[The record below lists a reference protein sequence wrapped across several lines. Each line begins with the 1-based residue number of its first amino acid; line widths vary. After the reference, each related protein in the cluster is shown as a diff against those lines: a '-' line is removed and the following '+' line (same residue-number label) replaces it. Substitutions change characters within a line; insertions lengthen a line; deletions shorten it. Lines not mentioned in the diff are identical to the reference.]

1 MIPNARSV
9 YFDHSATTAVDPRV
23 VEAMLPYFSATY
35 GNPSS
40 IYQVGAAAH
49 SSIESARATVAD
61 ILGAKPSEI
70 IFTSCGTESDNLAL
84 RGTAFA
90 NRQHGKHIITTAIEH
105 PAIIH
110 TCEQL
115 ARAFGFSIT
124 YLPVDRWGLVDPEDV
139 ERAIREDTILIS
151 VMYANNEV
159 GTIEPLA
166 EIGKVARS
174 RGIPFHTD
182 AVQAGGYLS
191 LNVDALNVDM
201 LSLSG
206 HKFYAPKGVGILYV
220 REGTHLLPTQTGG
233 GQEGGLRA
241 GTENVPYIMGL
252 AKALELAHEELVREA
267 PRLISLRDR
276 LIEGVLGTV
285 PDVFLTGHPTKRL
298 PGSASFV
305 FDGIDGEAIIIQLSL
320 AGISA
325 SSGSACA
332 SNSEAPSPVLS
343 AMGVAPRLAK
353 GGLRVTLGRENT
365 MEDVDYFLSVFP
377 DIIKKL
383 RALSPVYRVGSA
395 AS

>member
-1 MIPNARSV
+1 MASNARSV

-23 VEAMLPYFSATY
+23 VEAMLPYFSAEY

-40 IYQVGAAAH
+40 IYRLGESAH
-49 SSIESARATVAD
+49 SSMEAARATVAG

-70 IFTSCGTESDNLAL
+70 LFTSCGTESDNLAL
-84 RGTAFA
+84 RGTAFES
-90 NRQHGKHIITTAIEH
+90 RQHGKHIITTAIEH
-105 PAIIH
+105 HAITH

-115 ARAFGFSIT
+115 VREFGFRVT
-124 YLPVDRWGLVDPEDV
+124 YLPVDRWGLVDPADV
-139 ERAIREDTILIS
+139 ERAIAEDTILIS

-159 GTIEPLA
+159 GTIEPIA

-174 RGIPFHTD
+174 RDIPFHTD

-191 LNVDALNVDM
+191 LKVDNLNVDM

-220 REGTHLLPTQTGG
+220 REGTRLLPVQTGG

-241 GTENVPYIMGL
+241 GTENVPYIVGL
-252 AKALELAHEELVREA
+252 AKALELAHEELGHEA

-276 LIEGVLGTV
+276 LIEGVLSTI
-285 PDVFLTGHPTKRL
+285 PDVTLTGHPTKRL

-305 FDGIDGEAIIIQLSL
+305 FEGVDGEAIILQLSL
-320 AGISA
+320 AGIAA

-332 SNSEAPSPVLS
+332 SDDEAPSHVLA
-343 AMGVAPRLAK
+343 AMGMEPRLAK
-353 GGLRVTLGRENT
+353 GGLRITLGRENVL
-365 MEDVDYFLSVFP
+365 EDVDYLLSVLP
-377 DIIKKL
+377 VIIEKL
-383 RALSPVYRVGSA
+383 RALSPVYHFDKV